1 VIVALIN
8 NKGGVAKT
16 TTAVN
21 LAAALAGETQRV
33 LLIDLD
39 SQAAASLSLGLRRA
53 ELKPSS
59 ADLLLRDQPIRNV
72 IRRTRIDGLDLIS
85 GSNELAGADVAM
97 SAVEGKESKLKR
109 LLEPVLSDYASVIV
123 DCPPSLSLLS
133 VNALLAADYYV
144 VPVTPHYLT
153 LGGLA
158 SLVQEVNSL
167 CGREQGP
174 VANLMGFVLTMVDYR
189 NRTTENLVKSVRE
202 HWKDYMFKTEIRV
215 NVKLAEAPS
224 FGQTIFDYAP
234 TSTGAKSYL
243 QLAKEVVQR
252 WNATV
257 EEEEGEGEAA
267 PDSAQA
273 EAPPAPPAETTAAS
287 ETPVPA
293 AAEQE
298 PKVVA

>member
-1 VIVALIN
+1 MIVALIN

-21 LAAALAGETQRV
+21 LAAALAGVTQRV

-39 SQAAASLSLGLRRA
+39 SQAAASLSLGVRRA

-59 ADLLLRDQPIRNV
+59 ADLLLHDQPIRDV
-72 IRRTRIDGLDLIS
+72 IRHTRIDGLDLIS

-97 SAVEGKESKLKR
+97 SALDAKESRLKR
-109 LLEPVLSDYASVIV
+109 LLEPVLSDYASVII

-133 VNALLAADYYV
+133 VNALLAADYYI

-158 SLVQEVNSL
+158 SLVQEVNTL
-167 CGREQGP
+167 CGREHGP

-189 NRTTENLVKSVRE
+189 NRTTENLVKSVRA
-202 HWKDYMFKTEIRV
+202 HWKDYMFRTEIRV

-257 EEEEGEGEAA
+257 EGEEGEDAVDG
-267 PDSAQA
+267 AQA
-273 EAPPAPPAETTAAS
+273 EAAPAPPAETPSVT
-287 ETPVPA
+287 EPPVPA